1 MQGMMSEN
9 YDRNIHRHYLYV
21 KQGPAVSTFIESR
34 DNSEFSFK

>member
-1 MQGMMSEN
+1 MIETFIGT
-9 YDRNIHRHYLYV
+9 ILYV

>member
-9 YDRNIHRHYLYV
+9 YDRNIHRHYV